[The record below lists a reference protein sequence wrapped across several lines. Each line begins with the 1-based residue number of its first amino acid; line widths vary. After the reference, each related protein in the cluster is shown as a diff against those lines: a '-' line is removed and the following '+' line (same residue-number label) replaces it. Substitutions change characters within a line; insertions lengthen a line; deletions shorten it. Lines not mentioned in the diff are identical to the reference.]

1 MRPFTKLLL
10 AALTAIPAHVA
21 AQDYSDLHSSVKE
34 FKGLSEEVVKKNPLL
49 NTGANALSAGKGGV
63 GSILNGLGL
72 GKPAPVKETPV
83 IRLSKEQQAIVD
95 NEAAKK
101 AKAETAAKSKPPAA
115 KASSTRASTAP
126 PAKTAKVPALAIAP
140 APVAPPRP
148 ETRKITEESAKAIT
162 EGMAREQLVASL
174 GPPKTASAIAG
185 LEGGTRETLTYEL
198 ESGHFL
204 FVKVLGGRVQSISR

>member
-63 GSILNGLGL
+63 GLGL

-95 NEAAKK
+95 NGAAKK